1 MKRIINHRLW
11 LVPAVLA
18 AAALVA
24 CGEDS
29 RVDPTNIPQS
39 TIDTPDTSEGDTTTT
54 AGCSNPKSTEDFL
67 LGSRRIPKC

>member
-24 CGEDS
+24 CGEDG
-29 RVDPTNIPQS
+29 RVDPRNIPES
-39 TIDTPDTSEGDTTTT
+39 TIDTPDTSEGETTTT
-54 AGCSNPKSTEDFL
+54 TGCSNPQSTEDFL
-67 LGSRRIPKC
+67 PGSRRIPKC